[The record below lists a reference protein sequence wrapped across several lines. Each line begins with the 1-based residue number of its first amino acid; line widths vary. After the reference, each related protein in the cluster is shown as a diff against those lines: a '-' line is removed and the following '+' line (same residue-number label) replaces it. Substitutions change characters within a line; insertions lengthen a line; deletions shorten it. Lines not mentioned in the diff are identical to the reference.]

1 MLNAPSSPF
10 APELGEVLHG
20 AHLTPGQVLQD
31 VPLTSHQVMH
41 GAHLTPGQVLQGV
54 PLAPDLVMLG
64 EILHSASVCSL
75 GHHEWHLKQEKI
87 LLAAQPQLVL
97 NFNFQTAITLETCR
111 GEDEIGHTFS

>member
-10 APELGEVLHG
+10 APELGEVL
-20 AHLTPGQVLQD
+20 
-31 VPLTSHQVMH
+31 H

-75 GHHEWHLKQEKI
+75 GHHKWHLKQTNSGI
-87 LLAAQPQLVL
+87 Y
-97 NFNFQTAITLETCR
+97 I
-111 GEDEIGHTFS
+111 